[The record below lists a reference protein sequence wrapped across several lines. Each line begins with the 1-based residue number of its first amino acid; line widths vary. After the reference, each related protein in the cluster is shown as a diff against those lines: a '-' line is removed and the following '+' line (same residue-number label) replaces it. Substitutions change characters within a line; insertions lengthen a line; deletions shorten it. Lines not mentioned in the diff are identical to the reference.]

1 MVYKE
6 AVRLVVPR
14 AALLVALDRPNLT
27 RDFAFGHADLN
38 GEASRHDLVPGRI
51 GSQSDVRARAAR
63 RVLARTQMLVPV
75 DAVDRV
81 LRTL

>member
-1 MVYKE
+1 M
-6 AVRLVVPR
+6 VPR

-38 GEASRHDLVPGRI
+38 GKPAVTISFRGGSARKVTLGREPL
-51 GSQSDVRARAAR
+51 GVF
-63 RVLARTQMLVPV
+63 LARTQMLVPV